1 MNRQYFYLVCES
13 YDEATYPRKI
23 FLQESEA
30 IRYGKRLATQA
41 RKAGFN
47 SDFYLYM
54 QEITRNGR
62 LHLVCHLEPY
72 KEVMKN
78 AEGFDWNEID

>member
-1 MNRQYFYLVCES
+1 MSRQYFYLVCES

-30 IRYGKRLATQA
+30 VRYGRRLAMQA
-41 RKAGFN
+41 RKDGFN

-54 QEITRNGR
+54 QEITRNGK
-62 LHLVCHLEPY
+62 LHMARHLEPY
-72 KEVMKN
+72 EEVMKN
-78 AEGFDWNEID
+78 AEDFDWNEID